1 MHRSGVAGLGD
12 GEGLAEFPGLV
23 LRDGLGLGGGVL
35 LGLALLGLGLGGGV
49 LGGGV
54 LLRLAPGESALA
66 AVPLLGNG
74 LTRLSVVA
82 EMAAQLATEAAV

>member
-1 MHRSGVAGLGD
+1 MHPNDDRFGLTGQD
-12 GEGLAEFPGLV
+12 TPGRPAASRRLPVGLAL
-23 LRDGLGLGGGVL
+23 LGLGLGGGV
-35 LGLALLGLGLGGGV
+35 LGGGV